1 MNYEVK
7 KDRVNAELQRA
18 PTANERRQVGVPAL
32 AGLSATGKEDRV
44 NAELQRAPAAN
55 ERRQVGVPA
64 LAGLSANREKATAL
78 QLRY

>member
-1 MNYEVK
+1 MNYEV
-7 KDRVNAELQRA
+7 
-18 PTANERRQVGVPAL
+18 
-32 AGLSATGKEDRV
+32 KEDRV
-44 NAELQRAPAAN
+44 NAELQRAPTVN

>member
-7 KDRVNAELQRA
+7 K
-18 PTANERRQVGVPAL
+18 
-32 AGLSATGKEDRV
+32 DRV